1 MLTPILIPTVVP
13 KFLLIF
19 SPSHSY
25 QRKNGKYDKLKEN
38 LHLEFVKKEIESKE
52 LDESWNVAKSFPDIR
67 MEHVHI
73 IVQLPKPANTNA
85 SKIKRTSRLGGL
97 GGTTFQGEEHGDD
110 YEGIDL
116 TRSIICNY

>member
-1 MLTPILIPTVVP
+1 MLVLPADVV
-13 KFLLIF
+13 
-19 SPSHSY
+19 SSRTSHSY

-73 IVQLPKPANTNA
+73 IVQLPKPANTIDA